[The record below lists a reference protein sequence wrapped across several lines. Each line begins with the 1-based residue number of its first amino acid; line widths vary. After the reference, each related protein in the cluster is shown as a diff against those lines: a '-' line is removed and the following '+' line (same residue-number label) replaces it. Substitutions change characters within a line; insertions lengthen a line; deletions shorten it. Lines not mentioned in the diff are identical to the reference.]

1 MVRTKFKN
9 MNMIRVYMDCCDL
22 TATSF
27 TDSVLDIC
35 GILNSSL
42 ICTVWKSSK
51 LDLVK
56 IHNSNFKYTNM
67 KDAEI
72 INLSCENVKLCDI
85 TMTSEQ
91 IENTQ
96 FVNTDKT
103 VISKPQ

>member
-1 MVRTKFKN
+1 
-9 MNMIRVYMDCCDL
+9 MNMIRVYMECCDL

-35 GILNSSL
+35 TILNSSL
-42 ICTVWKSSK
+42 ICTVWKNSK

-67 KDAEI
+67 KETEI
-72 INLSCENVKLCDI
+72 VNLTYENVELCDI
-85 TMTSEQ
+85 KMTCEQ

-103 VISKPQ
+103 VISRQ